1 MGAQRGWRAPDG
13 GEECASCSH
22 PTSRLGQPPG
32 PAWRQRTPPL
42 QVSTCWGW
50 VLEWVQEAWAAS
62 EVQVLGLGSQ
72 WGTSQRPPDVV
83 RAAELKH
90 LAHLFWGGLR
100 CE

>member
-1 MGAQRGWRAPDG
+1 M
-13 GEECASCSH
+13 
-22 PTSRLGQPPG
+22 
-32 PAWRQRTPPL
+32 
-42 QVSTCWGW
+42 
-50 VLEWVQEAWAAS
+50 EWAQEAWAAS